1 MLSAVGLRVA
11 GLSLPAV
18 VFWWCEGAQGH
29 SLLCLRKK
37 LHQEATCKAVIF
49 RWAFCLWGYFA
60 SSRRAFAHALS
71 LGLLRVLSPRVR
83 ARTPRRA
90 RAPQRDARFP
100 PRVRRSAVLAF
111 CSCAASR
118 FAARGG
124 DSSSRSFEQWDQ
136 SKPRGQLPCLMAAR
150 RRRFYRPSCLG
161 AFCGELHAE
170 ATAPAPRRVVRRAPT
185 KAVLPA
191 PTAFVNADRGANRA
205 ECAAAAAAPSI
216 PPLAPQR

>member
-100 PRVRRSAVLAF
+100 PRVRRSVVLAF
-111 CSCAASR
+111 RSCAAAR

-124 DSSSRSFEQWDQ
+124 DSSSRSCRGDRTMG
-136 SKPRGQLPCLMAAR
+136 SKQTKRPAALS
-150 RRRFYRPSCLG
+150 YGGS
-161 AFCGELHAE
+161 ASS
-170 ATAPAPRRVVRRAPT
+170 
-185 KAVLPA
+185 VLPA
-191 PTAFVNADRGANRA
+191 VLSWRFLWGAAR
-205 ECAAAAAAPSI
+205 
-216 PPLAPQR
+216 